1 MNIQGPGMREFKVMD
16 KQNREKTLSITGARI
31 PDTNRILVSLMDI
44 TGYKKTRE
52 KLKRIMTHFRQLMVE
67 MEKAAKDLHG

>member
-16 KQNREKTLSITGARI
+16 KQNREKTVSITGARI

-52 KLKRIMTHFRQLMVE
+52 ELKRIMTHFR
-67 MEKAAKDLHG
+67 

>member
-1 MNIQGPGMREFKVMD
+1 MREFKVMD
-16 KQNREKTLSITGARI
+16 KQNREKTVSITGARI

-52 KLKRIMTHFRQLMVE
+52 ELKRIMTHFR
-67 MEKAAKDLHG
+67 

>member
-16 KQNREKTLSITGARI
+16 KQNREKTVSITGARI

-52 KLKRIMTHFRQLMVE
+52 ELKRILTHSRQLMVE